1 MDIKKLRN
9 KLAAVS
15 AIGMTALASAPAFAG
30 DLATAATEGMDKAEL
45 TLIGVAVL
53 TLAGVIA
60 LIRAARRAAS

>member
-1 MDIKKLRN
+1 MNIKNVRN

>member
-1 MDIKKLRN
+1 MNIKNVRN

-30 DLATAATEGMDKAEL
+30 ELATAATDGMDKAEL